1 MLLLL
6 QLEEAPSTT
15 QEQSPCCGFLGM
27 SLQTT
32 AQLGQQQAVLQAWPM
47 LLTSQW
53 GQSFILSPCVLC
65 HCLLGGREGNPSLTT
80 FSLAVLTLV
89 HQESNS

>member
-1 MLLLL
+1 M
-6 QLEEAPSTT
+6 T

-32 AQLGQQQAVLQAWPM
+32 AQPGQEEAVLQAWPL
-47 LLTSQW
+47 LLTAQP
-53 GQSFILSPCVLC
+53 GQSFILSPCVLHC
-65 HCLLGGREGNPSLTT
+65 CLLGGREGNPSLSM
-80 FSLAVLTLV
+80 FSLAVLTRV

>member
-1 MLLLL
+1 MLWL
-6 QLEEAPSTT
+6 S
-15 QEQSPCCGFLGM
+15 GM

-32 AQLGQQQAVLQAWPM
+32 AQLGQQEAVLQAWPT
-47 LLTSQW
+47 LLTAQQ
-53 GQSFILSPCVLC
+53 GQSFILSPCVL
-65 HCLLGGREGNPSLTT
+65 HRCLLGGREGHPSLTT